1 MRDTKKYTKYC
12 HTKNV
17 CPSARNHLVSN
28 QLNSV
33 FNNDSLFIQ
42 IAITDKFLGGSFSKF
57 GIGRQR
63 HHQYI
68 YIYQI
73 PNKVPEHFSPSCQI
87 FKYDFY
93 HQIEKLTLDAYP

>member
-33 FNNDSLFIQ
+33 FNNDS
-42 IAITDKFLGGSFSKF
+42 
-57 GIGRQR
+57 
-63 HHQYI
+63 
-68 YIYQI
+68 
-73 PNKVPEHFSPSCQI
+73 
-87 FKYDFY
+87 
-93 HQIEKLTLDAYP
+93 